1 MSGSIRRLTRRAPI
15 RRLASRS
22 PIWRLASRSPTW
34 RLASHSPWGA
44 LAGTIA
50 TVVLAAAAALLVAC
64 SDGRTPVIV
73 YSPHGRDLL
82 QLYERTYE
90 AAHPAIDVRWLDMGS
105 QEVYDRLRSERAN
118 PQADVWFGG
127 PSTIFARA
135 AEEGLLAAHRP
146 AWATAVP
153 ETSRAPGDFYFG
165 VFRTLPVLVYNSAAL
180 PEAEAPRDF
189 DDLLAPRFRD
199 RLLIRDPMASG
210 VLRTVFGMV
219 LARSVA
225 ATGSTEQG
233 FAWLARLDAQTKE
246 YVANPALLHEKLV
259 RQEGTVTIWE
269 LTDTLLERRQGAPFG
284 YRFATSGTPVIDD
297 AIGLAQGAPHAAAA
311 SDFIDWVGSAEAQL
325 LAAERV
331 FRIPARTDLP
341 AAKLPDWAREALAEM
356 KPAAYDQALVAREIN
371 GWMAQWDRTVRGRGS
386 PAR

>member
-1 MSGSIRRLTRRAPI
+1 MRGGEPTPERRPRHVLPPSAAASGRPPR
-15 RRLASRS
+15 RS
-22 PIWRLASRSPTW
+22 P
-34 RLASHSPWGA
+34 PWAVAVALGVTAA
-44 LAGTIA
+44 LA
-50 TVVLAAAAALLVAC
+50 LAC
-64 SDGRTPVIV
+64 SDGRTPVVV

-82 QLYERTYE
+82 ELYEKTYE
-90 AAHPAIDVRWLDMGS
+90 AAQPGIDVRWLDMGS

-135 AEEGLLAAHRP
+135 AAEGLLAAHRP
-146 AWATAVP
+146 AWAAAIPAV
-153 ETSRAPGDFYFG
+153 SRAPGDFYFG

-180 PEAEAPRDF
+180 SAEEAPRDF
-189 DDLLAPRFRD
+189 DDLLSPRFRG

-225 ATGSTEQG
+225 ATGDTAQG

-259 RQEGTVTIWE
+259 RQEGVVTIWE
-269 LTDTLLERRQGAPFG
+269 LTDTLLERRQGSPFG
-284 YRFATSGTPVIDD
+284 YRFAAAGTPVIDD
-297 AIGLAQGAPHAAAA
+297 AIGLAAGAPHAAAA
-311 SDFIDWVGSAEAQL
+311 SDFIDWVGSVEAQL

-341 AAKLPDWAREALAEM
+341 AAKLPDWARAALAEM
-356 KPAAYDQALVAREIN
+356 QPAEYDQALVAREIN
-371 GWMAQWDRTVRGRGS
+371 GWMATWDRTVRGRGS
-386 PAR
+386 QPR